1 MQSTIKSIQ
10 LADQSHCTGCSA
22 CHDSCPTNSISFSY
36 GLGIHAYPV
45 INANTCISCGKCMK
59 ACPAIQER
67 EEIPYSQKYYAAW
80 IRDESQRIQST
91 SGGVGTAFGKYA
103 ISQNYKVYGVA
114 FDKDWCVR
122 HVVADSEESIELL
135 RGSKY
140 VQSETIGIYKAIK
153 ENLKRGVKVLFIG
166 TPCQVAALKQFIPK
180 DLSLGLVTCE
190 IICHG
195 VNSPKVWLDY
205 KKSIEKNAGS
215 SLSNYNFRSKSKG
228 WQHKNGGGN
237 LRVAYEFKNGK
248 RVDVPAWKNQYHYW
262 FGQHLILRESCL
274 HCKYRTE
281 QRTADLTIADF
292 WGCQNIIENANC
304 YLGVSAVIVSTEKG
318 EDFFKNVPEI
328 ETICVDEKK
337 TKNVLLGYVEKR
349 SEQQINFEVEKARH
363 FSKEYMINGYDLMV
377 LQYPHPTSVSHFFNK
392 IKSKIRMIY
401 GK

>member
-180 DLSLGLVTCE
+180 DLSLGLVT
-190 IICHG
+190 
-195 VNSPKVWLDY
+195 
-205 KKSIEKNAGS
+205 SIV
-215 SLSNYNFRSKSKG
+215 R
-228 WQHKNGGGN
+228 
-237 LRVAYEFKNGK
+237 
-248 RVDVPAWKNQYHYW
+248 
-262 FGQHLILRESCL
+262 
-274 HCKYRTE
+274 
-281 QRTADLTIADF
+281 
-292 WGCQNIIENANC
+292 
-304 YLGVSAVIVSTEKG
+304 
-318 EDFFKNVPEI
+318 
-328 ETICVDEKK
+328 
-337 TKNVLLGYVEKR
+337 
-349 SEQQINFEVEKARH
+349 
-363 FSKEYMINGYDLMV
+363 
-377 LQYPHPTSVSHFFNK
+377 
-392 IKSKIRMIY
+392 
-401 GK
+401 